1 MYARDHALIATPIG
15 PIRIEGEERQL
26 HRILIGVDAAAARG
40 TAAAVR
46 AAAEQIEQWFAGERQ
61 GFALPLAP
69 AATPRGTI
77 LRDGLIAVPFG
88 QTISYGALS
97 RALGSSARAI
107 GQLCARN
114 PFPLVVPCHRVVNQD
129 GGLGAY
135 SAGDGPTTKSWL
147 LDHERRL
154 TGEYLL

>member
-15 PIRIEGEERQL
+15 PIRIEGKEGYLER
-26 HRILIGVDAAAARG
+26 ITIGAEGPVAHGSA
-40 TAAAVR
+40 TAVR
-46 AAAEQIEQWFAGERQ
+46 AAADQLEQWFAGERRD
-61 GFALPLAP
+61 FDVALAP
-69 AATPRGTI
+69 PSTPRGAS

-88 QTISYGALS
+88 RTISYGDLS

-114 PFPLVVPCHRVVNQD
+114 PFPLVVPCHRVLNRG

-135 SAGDGPTTKSWL
+135 SAGQGPTTKSWL

-154 TGEYLL
+154 TGDYLL

>member
-15 PIRIEGEERQL
+15 PIRIEGKEGQLERI
-26 HRILIGVDAAAARG
+26 RIGAEGPPTRG
-40 TAAAVR
+40 TTATVR
-46 AAAEQIEQWFAGERQ
+46 AAAEQIEKWFAGERRT
-61 GFALPLAP
+61 FTLPLEP
-69 AATPRGTI
+69 PATPRGTI

-114 PFPLVVPCHRVVNQD
+114 PFPLIVPCHRVLNQG

-135 SAGDGPTTKSWL
+135 SAGDGPATKSWL

>member
-15 PIRIEGEERQL
+15 PIRIEGDDRQL
-26 HRILIGVDAAAARG
+26 LRITIDAEGAAARG
-40 TAAAVR
+40 GTTPVR
-46 AAAEQIEQWFAGERQ
+46 NAAEQLAQWFAGDRRS
-61 GFALPLAP
+61 FDLPLAP
-69 AATPRGTI
+69 SATQRGAL
-77 LRDGLIAVPFG
+77 LRDGLVAVPFG
-88 QTISYGALS
+88 ATVSYGELA
-97 RALGSSARAI
+97 RALQSSARAI

-114 PFPLVVPCHRVVNQD
+114 PFPLVVPCHRVLNQG

-135 SAGDGPTTKSWL
+135 SAGQGPVTKSWL